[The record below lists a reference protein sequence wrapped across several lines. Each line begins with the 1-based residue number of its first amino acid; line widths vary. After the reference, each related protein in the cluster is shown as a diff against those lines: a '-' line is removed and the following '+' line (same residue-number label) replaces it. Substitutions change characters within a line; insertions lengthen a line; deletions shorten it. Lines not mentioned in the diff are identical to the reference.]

1 MFICVIQAYYSEG
14 NLRITKTNERSRFR
28 LLVNIITTSPIS
40 MKFSIWMVMALW
52 IMRKGTGYFLP
63 WWTTYTRAGPRV
75 YAFLWNGANE
85 LTYRL
90 MASDYR
96 RGVTTVFPAFA
107 GWGGDGWKG
116 WSMGFRYPLS
126 LGWIERKRCFIP
138 VIYEAVVDPTHS
150 NRNVDLPWSKASTV
164 LYKNY
169 TKI

>member
-28 LLVNIITTSPIS
+28 MLVKIITTSPIS

-85 LTYRL
+85 L
-90 MASDYR
+90 
-96 RGVTTVFPAFA
+96 
-107 GWGGDGWKG
+107 
-116 WSMGFRYPLS
+116 SMRPWLTRPIRTETWISHDQKLVLS
-126 LGWIERKRCFIP
+126 YIKTILK
-138 VIYEAVVDPTHS
+138 
-150 NRNVDLPWSKASTV
+150 
-164 LYKNY
+164 YKIDFF
-169 TKI
+169 K